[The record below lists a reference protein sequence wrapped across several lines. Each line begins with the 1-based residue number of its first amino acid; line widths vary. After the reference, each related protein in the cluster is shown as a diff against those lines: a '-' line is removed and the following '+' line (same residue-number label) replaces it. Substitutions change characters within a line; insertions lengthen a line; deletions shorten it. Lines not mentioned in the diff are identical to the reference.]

1 MNPVEQFL
9 RDGAEMM
16 RSAERPLQIEG
27 YYGLWD
33 FVLRHG
39 REFGTENPREIK
51 RGEERMCYR
60 NAAQLA
66 LSHKGYTY
74 CEGYAAGVI
83 PVMHAWVIDMDG
95 RIGETTWP
103 EIGTAYF
110 GITFKTEY
118 LRKELLTS
126 KRYGLIDRW
135 WDDWPLLREPEEN
148 WHEHTT
154 QQGHDHNA
162 GQATV

>member
-9 RDGAEMM
+9 RDVAEMM
-16 RSAERPLQIEG
+16 RTFKRPVSIGG
-27 YYGLWD
+27 YYGIGD
-33 FVLRHG
+33 FVLKNGH
-39 REFGTENPREIK
+39 EFNLDNPLEIR
-51 RGEERMCYR
+51 RGEPRHCYM
-60 NAAQLA
+60 NAAALA

-83 PVMHAWVIDMDG
+83 PVMHAWVVKDG

-103 EIGTAYF
+103 ELGSAYY

-135 WDDWPLLREPEEN
+135 WDDWPLLTQPKEQ
-148 WHEHTT
+148 WHHD
-154 QQGHDHNA
+154 GHVNA
-162 GQATV
+162 